1 MASYYKRAVVGSNGI
16 EPPLSQAVGYV
27 IVLVVGLIIAF
38 GMLCPAIDVDLLMES
53 GMVFLTK
60 LLKRTVGEDNK
71 KTEMFMTANRSVR
84 TGLTASAVV
93 SVRINPL
100 P

>member
-1 MASYYKRAVVGSNGI
+1 MSFAVYPRDGPASPTSI

-27 IVLVVGLIIAF
+27 IVVGIGLVIAF
-38 GMLCPAIDVDLLMES
+38 GM
-53 GMVFLTK
+53 VFVTR
-60 LLKRTVGEDNK
+60 LLKETVGEDNE

-93 SVRINPL
+93 SGCEHLLVQPWEL
-100 P
+100 C